1 MTLLVRNPDQGCL
14 EETARKIKEGDT
26 CIYPTETCYGL
37 GTNALDP
44 EAVEKIY
51 DIKERDGGKKL
62 SCIVSSL
69 EQAEK
74 YCKLSEVERK
84 LCDEFMPGPL
94 TLVTEKK
101 EDVPDV
107 LNQDFVFRVSSNDT
121 ARKLAEEAGVPVV
134 ATSANFSGAENRYS
148 IEDISRVVRER
159 VDVVLDC
166 GELEEKKPSTV
177 VKLKDGEPEVVREG
191 PVTREQIETFLSI

>member
-51 DIKERDGGKKL
+51 DIKERDRGKKL